1 MSGRMLRILLVVLDG
16 FLGLTAI
23 AGGVGLLA
31 GINAPST
38 ADLAGSLFSDYTIPA
53 LALLVIVGG
62 AGVVSTV
69 MTLRKHRYAA
79 LASGAAGVVI
89 LIFEIVEVLAIGS
102 PPGVART
109 LQIFYFALGLLI
121 ILLALAL
128 WSSQRRSLAAG

>member
-1 MSGRMLRILLVVLDG
+1 M
-16 FLGLTAI
+16 
-23 AGGVGLLA
+23 
-31 GINAPST
+31 
-38 ADLAGSLFSDYTIPA
+38 
-53 LALLVIVGG
+53 
-62 AGVVSTV
+62 VSTV

>member
-69 MTLRKHRYAA
+69 MTLRKHWYAA

-89 LIFEIVEVLAIGS
+89 VIFEIVEVLAIGS